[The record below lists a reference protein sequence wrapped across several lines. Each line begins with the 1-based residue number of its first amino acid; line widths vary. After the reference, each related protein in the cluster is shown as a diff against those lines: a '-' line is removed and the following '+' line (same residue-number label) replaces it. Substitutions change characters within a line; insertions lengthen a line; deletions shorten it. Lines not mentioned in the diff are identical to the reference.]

1 MPDKIYSTVQAQL
14 NSIET
19 ANGTVT
25 SVTGTAPIAVATGT
39 STPVISIAAATGS
52 VPGSMSAADKT
63 KLDAIEASATANPSS
78 YGGMYVADESAAT
91 VALTVAG
98 TYYPVVAS
106 VQTGTVKGAGFVT
119 FNAATL
125 VIGVSGAGVYLVNLS
140 FSGILSAAD
149 ILDIAIHKGGA
160 IQQNLR
166 SDQTVTVTTNYASSA
181 ITGLLTLA
189 ANDIID
195 VRAACDAGSHTL
207 SMHHMNLTLLR
218 VA

>member
-1 MPDKIYSTVQAQL
+1 MPSPIGTIEQVAAVGYDNNDIGPTAVQ
-14 NSIET
+14 
-19 ANGTVT
+19 TVT
-25 SVTGTAPIAVATGT
+25 ATAPLAATTGEN
-39 STPVISIAAATGS
+39 PVISIAAATAL

-63 KLDAIEASATANPSS
+63 KLDALTPS
-78 YGGMYVADESAAT
+78 YGGMYVSDESAAT
-91 VALTVAG
+91 VALTTGG
-98 TYYPVVAS
+98 TFYPIVAS
-106 VQTGTVKGAGFVT
+106 VQVGTVKGAGFVT

-149 ILDIAIHKGGA
+149 TLDVAIHKGGV

-189 ANDIID
+189 ASDIID
-195 VRAACDAGSHTL
+195 VRAAADAGNKTL
-207 SMHHMNLTLLR
+207 SMRHMNLTLVR
-218 VA
+218 IA